1 MVLIDDSKKLLVN
14 DLEGY
19 HQIVLWILFVTL
31 VYRIT
36 QSMTSHSL
44 QFSAVHSKFS
54 TRHKA
59 WLCNFNQDSGTVCV
73 YCHNY
78 LRSVR
83 YSAANKRVQ
92 SENVRDKFTRFRFS
106 AVIELSANRDFFFHG
121 INSIQ
126 SDTLLIP
133 LWLIIFFVNKNIDF
147 LKFMLSLSY
156 IIISSHGVWR

>member
-1 MVLIDDSKKLLVN
+1 M
-14 DLEGY
+14 
-19 HQIVLWILFVTL
+19 
-31 VYRIT
+31 
-36 QSMTSHSL
+36 
-44 QFSAVHSKFS
+44 
-54 TRHKA
+54 
-59 WLCNFNQDSGTVCV
+59 
-73 YCHNY
+73 
-78 LRSVR
+78 R

-106 AVIELSANRDFFFHG
+106 AVIELSANRDFFVHR

-156 IIISSHGVWR
+156 IIISSHGV